1 MKPQTPITTEEW
13 FKKITKGEPPYMVAV
28 KNYVEPKEGDV
39 FMLEGQAIMLLK
51 QILMEDLIAKYGY
64 HETYQDCLAFEV
76 SID

>member
-1 MKPQTPITTEEW
+1 
-13 FKKITKGEPPYMVAV
+13 MVAV
-28 KNYVEPKEGDV
+28 KSYLEPKEGDV